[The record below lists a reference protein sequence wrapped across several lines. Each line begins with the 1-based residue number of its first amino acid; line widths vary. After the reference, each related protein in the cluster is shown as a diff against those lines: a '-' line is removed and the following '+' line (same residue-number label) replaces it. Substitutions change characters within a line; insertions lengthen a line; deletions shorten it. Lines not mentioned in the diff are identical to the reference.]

1 MLLKQ
6 TMAVL
11 DVLDDGF
18 VTGKDVTDL
27 FEGFEHVEAYTE
39 EIGDSDG
46 TTHFVK
52 FLIKGT
58 DGKSIGGSAPTM
70 GIIGRLGGIGARPS
84 RIGFVSDGDG
94 AAAAITSALKLAEMS
109 VRGDRLKGD
118 ILITTHVCPDAPT
131 QPHEPVDFMGSPID
145 METMNEYEV
154 DASCEAIISIDT
166 TKGNL
171 VMNDKGIS
179 ISPTVKEGYILPLSP
194 DLVRIL
200 STVTGEA
207 ARTFALS
214 LQDITPYG
222 NNLYHLNSILQPA
235 TATNAPV
242 VGVAITTAS
251 AVAGCATG
259 ASHEVDIAL
268 AATFAIEVAK
278 EFTQEKTS
286 FYDEE
291 EFDQLRALYGHLN
304 HLQTLGEGGIAHEKI
319 GND

>member
-6 TMAVL
+6 TLEVL
-11 DVLDDGF
+11 DVLDNGF
-18 VTGKDVTDL
+18 VNGQDVVEL
-27 FEGFEHVEAYTE
+27 FNGFKHVDAYTE
-39 EIGDSDG
+39 EIGDEAG

-58 DGKSIGGSAPTM
+58 DGKASGGLAPTM

-94 AAAAITSALKLAEMS
+94 AAAAITAALKLAEMS

-118 ILITTHVCPDAPT
+118 VLVTTHVCPDAPT

-145 METMNEYEV
+145 METMNKYEV
-154 DASCEAIISIDT
+154 DPTCDAIVSIDT

-171 VMNDKGIS
+171 VMNEKGIS
-179 ISPTVKEGYILPLSP
+179 ISPTVKEGYILPLAP

-222 NNLYHLNSILQPA
+222 NGLYHLNSILQPA
-235 TATNAPV
+235 TSTKAPV
-242 VGVAITTAS
+242 IGVAITTAS

-259 ASHEVDIAL
+259 ASHEIDIAL
-268 AATFAIEVAK
+268 AATYAIEVAK
-278 EFTQEKTS
+278 EFTQEKTA
-286 FYDEE
+286 FYDKD
-291 EFDQLRALYGHLN
+291 EFAQLQALYGSLT
-304 HLQTLGEGGIAHEKI
+304 HLQTLGEGGIDHEKT
-319 GND
+319 GK